1 MLADL
6 AQGRPK
12 DSRLFAIPSSIPGVI
27 ALEAPNR
34 ERSMGRLTPK
44 CSHQSKFALRLALN
58 VCLAS
63 AILLTAS
70 GLAQAKDLIVRY
82 DQSQL
87 LRLPRAISQII
98 IGNPSIADA
107 SVQASNLLVVTGKT
121 FGVTNIIA
129 LDKQGN
135 VIQDQRVIVQ
145 RDNARMVNLH
155 KGSQRQSFTCAPE
168 CTPTVTIGDD
178 TEYFAMIA
186 GHAQKKTSFSA
197 GQSEGDDTGGGGGQ

>member
-1 MLADL
+1 
-6 AQGRPK
+6 
-12 DSRLFAIPSSIPGVI
+12 
-27 ALEAPNR
+27 
-34 ERSMGRLTPK
+34 MGRLFTKRSP
-44 CSHQSKFALRLALN
+44 QSKIAWRCAVS

-63 AILLTAS
+63 ATLLMAS
-70 GLAQAKDLIVRY
+70 GLAHAKDLIVRY

-145 RDNARMVNLH
+145 RDTRRMVHLH
-155 KGSQRQSFTCAPE
+155 KGSQRQSFTCAPD

-178 TEYFAMIA
+178 SEFFKKISD
-186 GHAQKKTSFSA
+186 HAKQKTAFSSEESDGGGDA
-197 GQSEGDDTGGGGGQ
+197 GQ

>member
-1 MLADL
+1 MRQFKLRHVHSAGRVSLVIRSLVSLLA
-6 AQGRPK
+6 
-12 DSRLFAIPSSIPGVI
+12 
-27 ALEAPNR
+27 
-34 ERSMGRLTPK
+34 
-44 CSHQSKFALRLALN
+44 
-58 VCLAS
+58 AS
-63 AILLTAS
+63 AAVVATTA
-70 GLAQAKDLIVRY
+70 LAHANDLIVRY

-87 LRLPRAISQII
+87 LRLPRAIGQVI

-145 RDNARMVNLH
+145 RDDLRMVNLM
-155 KGSQRQSFTCAPE
+155 KGSQRQSFTCAPN

-178 TEYFAMIA
+178 KEFFKTIA
-186 GHAQKKTSFSA
+186 EHSQKKTQFSA
-197 GQSEGDDTGGGGGQ
+197 NESDPGSGGAQ